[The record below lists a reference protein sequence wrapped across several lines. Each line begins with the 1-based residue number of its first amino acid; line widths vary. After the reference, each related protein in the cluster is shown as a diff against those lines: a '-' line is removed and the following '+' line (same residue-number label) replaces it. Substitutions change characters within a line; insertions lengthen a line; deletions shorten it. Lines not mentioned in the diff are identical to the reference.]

1 VTNWPVNAAIPGGM
15 LKPVAAHMLAV
26 VMPIAGGGLSL
37 ERE

>member
-1 VTNWPVNAAIPGGM
+1 VTNWPVNATISGGM
-15 LKPVAAHMLAV
+15 LKPVAGHILAV